1 MPTVH
6 LFRGLC
12 ALAWQVCFTLMS
24 RLSPHMACEGLW
36 NPQSIRDHQDAQLL
50 TRKLSSEVQ
59 RQQVV
64 ELGLTGRFL
73 SDYKATLHLLQ
84 LCFFFF

>member
-12 ALAWQVCFTLMS
+12 ALAWQVCFTLTS
-24 RLSPHMACEGLW
+24 RLSPHMACEGLG

-50 TRKLSSEVQ
+50 TRKLSSEVP
-59 RQQVV
+59 RQQRV
-64 ELGLTGRFL
+64 ELGLLGTLL
-73 SDYKATLHLLQ
+73 SDYKATLHLFQ
-84 LCFFFF
+84 VF